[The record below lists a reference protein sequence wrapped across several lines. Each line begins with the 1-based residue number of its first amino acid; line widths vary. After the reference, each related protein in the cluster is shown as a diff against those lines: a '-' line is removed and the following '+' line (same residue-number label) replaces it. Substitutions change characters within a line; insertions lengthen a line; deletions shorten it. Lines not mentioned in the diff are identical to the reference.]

1 MFLHEKTFM
10 WFEYT
15 YKIVSNPFDLQF
27 TVLLKLYFMDCYS
40 NIFKTTFLS
49 SLLLL
54 VSSFQ
59 MHLDQLIL
67 KQLGNNF

>member
-1 MFLHEKTFM
+1 MFLHEKTRFM
-10 WFEYT
+10 GFWIY
-15 YKIVSNPFDLQF
+15 LQDSVKSIWF
-27 TVLLKLYFMDCYS
+27 TVYSAFKLYFMDCYS

-67 KQLGNNF
+67 KQLGN